1 MFYKMWASNI
11 SSHLQKCKCYH
22 IFENVMKEISNQKN
36 LVWKFCLTFYIKER
50 RQISFV
56 RELIPF
62 SKQLFTKERG
72 KNRCGLWARVH
83 LKTIENHRCVLNVS
97 GKFYRLTSPNIF
109 VDFSIFR
116 NFSKMLGENVVSNR
130 PFRSFQNKT
139 IKTYEITKSSSK

>member
-1 MFYKMWASNI
+1 MWACNI
-11 SSHLQKCKCYH
+11 SAHFKKF
-22 IFENVMKEISNQKN
+22 IFFTILKMLRKKSQFKNFWIEIY
-36 LVWKFCLTFYIKER
+36 VTTFSSKKR

-72 KNRCGLWARVH
+72 KNRCGLWARAL

-97 GKFYRLTSPNIF
+97 GKCYRLTSPNIF
-109 VDFSIFR
+109 VDFFIFR
-116 NFSKMLGENVVSNR
+116 NFSKMLGENVASNR